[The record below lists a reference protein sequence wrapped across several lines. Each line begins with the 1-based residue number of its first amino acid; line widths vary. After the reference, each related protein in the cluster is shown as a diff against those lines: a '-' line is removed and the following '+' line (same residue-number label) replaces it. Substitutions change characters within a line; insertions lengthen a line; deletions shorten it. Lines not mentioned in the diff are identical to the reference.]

1 MPDSKNSDIPS
12 IFYTHD
18 IIAGEIKWYGD
29 VTGFLGTSP
38 EQVDTRQKFLKLL
51 HEKDRR
57 SYEVNMNNFVDEIN
71 CEYSIFIGGKEL
83 SLKEVAIRTK
93 NNGRVFLQ
101 GIITRN
107 DSANVKA
114 GEGKYNIAVRS
125 ILTGKFESLFL
136 ENLRK
141 CFVDGNKRKQS
152 YTLLLISIDNLPMII
167 NWQGENVAL
176 SVMEDLG
183 KKLEK
188 ILTGEFL
195 FHRVNTD
202 QFGVIIA
209 NPTNNEVD
217 VTVNDIAKLV
227 SIYKHPNLE
236 DSVHLRLSMG
246 SVSFPLG
253 VRDEIDII
261 NKAYLA
267 LINAKSREEE
277 FYCDFED
284 AKRDH
289 IDAQNEMAQLH
300 YLQEAFRDKRLVI
313 AYQPVVSSLNG
324 GVKSYECLLRIN
336 DGRGRYESAG
346 RLIGV
351 AEKMGTVETID
362 EYVLK
367 TAIEELKKT
376 KDVKVNINISNTTT
390 ASEQWLKMCTRELSD
405 EKLASRITIEITETA
420 AQKDLRKTAYFTA
433 AIQGLGCQVSLDDF
447 GVGFTSFRQ
456 LRSLSINSIKID
468 GSFILGIEENKENLI
483 FIKSLI
489 DFGKSY
495 GLETVA
501 ECVETGDVA
510 KKLMEM
516 GVDYMQGYY
525 FGAPDVN
532 KPWETKKAANS

>member
-1 MPDSKNSDIPS
+1 LVDKNNSDVPS
-12 IFYTHD
+12 IFYSHD
-18 IIAGEIKWYGD
+18 ISAGEIKWYGD
-29 VTGFLGTSP
+29 VESLLGVRS
-38 EQVDTRQKFLKLL
+38 EALNTRQKFLKLL
-51 HEKDRR
+51 HEQDKR
-57 SYEVNMNNFVDEIN
+57 SYEMNISSLIDEVDCQYNILVNG
-71 CEYSIFIGGKEL
+71 SEL
-83 SLKEVAIRTK
+83 SLREIAVKT
-93 NNGRVFLQ
+93 RVGDRQFLN
-101 GIITRN
+101 GIITYNTSGHTRP
-107 DSANVKA
+107 
-114 GEGKYNIAVRS
+114 GQGKYNIAIRS
-125 ILTGKFESLFL
+125 ILTGKFDSTFLESLRRHYL
-136 ENLRK
+136 E
-141 CFVDGNKRKQS
+141 GSQNKQT
-152 YTLLLISIDNLPMII
+152 YTLILVSIDNLPMIM

-176 SVMEDLG
+176 SVMDDV
-183 KKLEK
+183 
-188 ILTGEFL
+188 GENIGAL
-195 FHRVNTD
+195 LMKDAYCYRVNTD
-202 QFGVIIA
+202 QFGIIVQ
-209 NPTNNEVD
+209 NPTSNEIEQL
-217 VTVNDIAKLV
+217 VNEIAKFV
-227 SIYKHPNLE
+227 SIYKHPRLE
-236 DSVHLRLSMG
+236 DSVHLRLSIG
-246 SVSFPLG
+246 SVNFPLG
-253 VRDEIDII
+253 VRDEIDVI

-267 LINAKSREEE
+267 LTNAKGMEGE

-300 YLQEAFRDKRLVI
+300 YLQQAYREKRLVI
-313 AYQPVVSSLNG
+313 AYQPLVSSKDG
-324 GVKSYECLLRIN
+324 TVESYECLLRIN

-367 TAIEELKKT
+367 TVIEEMT
-376 KDVKVNINISNTTT
+376 ETRDVRVNINISNSTTS
-390 ASEQWLKMCTRELSD
+390 SEQWLKMCTKELFD
-405 EKLASRITIEITETA
+405 EKIASRITFEITETA

-433 AIQGLGCQVSLDDF
+433 AIQGLGSNVSLDDF

-468 GSFILGIEENKENLI
+468 GSFVLGIEENKENLI

-501 ECVETGDVA
+501 ECVETGDIA

-532 KPWETKKAANS
+532 KPWLKKAVGS